1 MRKGNQNK
9 SIVTR
14 VGKCLFLCLTI
25 VIIGSAPSC
34 TPRPAV
40 VEGTNL
46 SSVENIALGKTIF
59 DNSCGKCHDLPNAT
73 DYSARDWVG
82 IMNSMAPKAKL
93 TDVQHEIV
101 YNYLISVKK

>member
-9 SIVTR
+9 SVVSR
-14 VGKCLFLCLTI
+14 VGKCLFLCLAI
-25 VIIGSAPSC
+25 VIVGSAASC

-40 VEGTNL
+40 VDGTSLN
-46 SSVENIALGKTIF
+46 SVENIALGKTIF
-59 DNSCGKCHDLPNAT
+59 YNSCGKCHDLPNAV

-101 YNYLISVKK
+101 YNYLISVNK